1 MKLAQKLFESLVPRS
16 WRDSMEAES
25 RRWMMQCPCGHEI
38 SVWDAGGVRWKAK
51 GEPRRLRLC
60 PKCGVTWHRVY
71 FKPEAADAGLE
82 EKAAS

>member
-1 MKLAQKLFESLVPRS
+1 MNLGQRLFQIVVPRS

-25 RRWMMQCPCGHEI
+25 RRWMMQCPCGHEK

-51 GEPRRLRLC
+51 GEPRRRTLC

-71 FKPEAADAGLE
+71 FKPDADQAE
-82 EKAAS
+82 TREKVVS